1 VIDLNGRVLK
11 AGLKLA
17 AERPVCPQS
26 VAQEPSSRALDL
38 DSVTQRPESVVQR
51 NQERQRLSNRITWIL
66 RLLIARARVNGR
78 RPKVADRLT

>member
-38 DSVTQRPESVVQR
+38 DSVT
-51 NQERQRLSNRITWIL
+51 
-66 RLLIARARVNGR
+66 
-78 RPKVADRLT
+78 